1 MKYFI
6 VFLLNIIISSSAIG
20 QVITLEKKTLNTP
33 AFGYHV
39 EAVIDA
45 RDQRVCIGFVQ
56 KGINKNRQ
64 MAVMNSVERE
74 ILALFQRSYPR
85 NATTKPL
92 TIRLNHL
99 EIYELT
105 TTENEVAGAEVNI
118 SFLEKKNDASYIE
131 LYNMGT
137 TTEKRTSL
145 DVTKSHDNNI
155 TNALDHC
162 CAMFAKRIQEG
173 KTWQR
178 QLVAETP
185 LDSFFM
191 RFPIQQ
197 ATKPTRGYYMSFED
211 YRDNLPLTDLEFTIE
226 KKKSQSDQ
234 QNNFSFEWQP
244 GIIIDPKTK
253 IWGVCD
259 GERYYIRSSKNTF
272 SRIEQDSQGRLYTM
286 NYTTK
291 DQSGL
296 GSILGGVAG
305 GVVGVVVGTIIEEA
319 INQNNAILERYYLN
333 LHTANTLP
341 ESSRKKRKAEA
352 VVYIN
357 CDQSKGESL
366 PVSILVGGKSIGVF
380 QSGQAYKVHIPVPAG
395 EMKVCVGD
403 GANKTCET
411 HNLEPFRTKYLE
423 VYFRKGKYSI
433 SVLEKDFAKYFLDDV
448 KKNKIKLVEVDW

>member
-6 VFLLNIIISSSAIG
+6 VFLLNMIVSGFALG

-45 RDQRVCIGFVQ
+45 RNQRVCIGFVQ
-56 KGINKNRQ
+56 KGLDKNRQ
-64 MAVMNSVERE
+64 MAVMNDVERE

-85 NATTKPL
+85 NETTKPL

-137 TTEKRTSL
+137 TVEKKSIT

-155 TNALDHC
+155 ANALDHC
-162 CAMFAKRIQEG
+162 CEIFAKRIQEG

-178 QLVAETP
+178 QLAAETP

-197 ATKPTRGYYMSFED
+197 VSKPTRGYYMSFED
-211 YRDNLPLTDLEFTIE
+211 YRDNLPMTDLEFTPE
-226 KKKSQSDQ
+226 KKKSRSDQ
-234 QNNFSFEWQP
+234 QNFFSIDWQEGV
-244 GIIIDPKTK
+244 GIDFKKK

-259 GERYYIRSSKNTF
+259 GERYYIRSSGNTF

-291 DQSGL
+291 EQSGV
-296 GSILGGVAG
+296 GAVLGGLAG
-305 GVVGVVVGTIIEEA
+305 ALIEEA
-319 INQNNAILERYYLN
+319 IIQSNAILERYYIN
-333 LHTANTLP
+333 LHTANMIP

-357 CDQSKGESL
+357 CDPSKGESL
-366 PVSILVGGKSIGVF
+366 PVSILVGGKSIGTF
-380 QSGQAYKVHIPVPAG
+380 QSGQAYKIHIPVPAG
-395 EMKVCVGD
+395 EMAVCVGD
-403 GANKTCET
+403 DANKICET
-411 HNLEPFRTKYLE
+411 HDLEPFRTKYLE
-423 VYFRKGKYSI
+423 VNFRKGKYS
-433 SVLEKDFAKYFLDDV
+433 VNALKGDLVQYFLSDV
-448 KKNKIKLVEVDW
+448 KKEKIKLVEIDW

>member
-1 MKYFI
+1 MKHI
-6 VFLLNIIISSSAIG
+6 IIFLLHFAVSGSVIG
-20 QVITLEKKTLNTP
+20 QIITLENKTLNTP

-45 RDQRVCIGFVQ
+45 RNQRICIGFVQ
-56 KGINKNRQ
+56 KGLDKNRQ
-64 MAVMNSVERE
+64 MAVMNDVERE

-118 SFLEKKNDASYIE
+118 SFLEKKNDGSYIE

-137 TTEKRTSL
+137 TVEKKAIT

-155 TNALDHC
+155 VNALDHC
-162 CAMFAKRIQEG
+162 CAIFAKRVQEG

-178 QLVAETP
+178 QLAAETP

-226 KKKSQSDQ
+226 KKKSRSDQ
-234 QNNFSFEWQP
+234 QNIFSIDWQE
-244 GIIIDPKTK
+244 GVVIDRKTK
-253 IWGVCD
+253 IWGLCD
-259 GERYYIRSSKNTF
+259 GERYYIRTSGNKF
-272 SRIEQDSQGRLYTM
+272 FRIEQDSLGRLYTM

-291 DQSGL
+291 EQSGV
-296 GSILGGVAG
+296 GAILGGVTGAL
-305 GVVGVVVGTIIEEA
+305 IEEA
-319 INQNNAILERYYLN
+319 INYSNAILERYYLN

-357 CDQSKGESL
+357 CDKVKGESL
-366 PVSILVGGKSIGVF
+366 PVSIVVGGKSIGTFV
-380 QSGQAYKVHIPVPAG
+380 SGQAYKVHIPVPAG
-395 EMKVCVGD
+395 KMDICVGD
-403 GANKTCET
+403 ESNKICET
-411 HNLEPFRTKYLE
+411 HDLEPFRTKYLE
-423 VYFRKGKYSI
+423 VNFRKGKYSV
-433 SVLEKDFAKYFLDDV
+433 SALKGDLVQYFLSDL
-448 KKNKIKLVEVDW
+448 KKEKVKLVEIDW